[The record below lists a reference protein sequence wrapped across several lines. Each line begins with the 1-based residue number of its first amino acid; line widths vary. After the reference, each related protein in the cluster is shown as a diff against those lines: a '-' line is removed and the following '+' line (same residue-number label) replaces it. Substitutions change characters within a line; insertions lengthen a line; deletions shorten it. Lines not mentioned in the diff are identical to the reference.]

1 MVMSSYQVKR
11 SELVGHIHER
21 GLMYKK
27 PCSCC
32 GSEKHGALE
41 IIENISSTQNKVRFS
56 CPMVRKKYPIMWK
69 RNLRDLILWPT
80 SKRFA
85 EYHHY
90 QEEVVRKALL
100 MFRMYGG
107 GRWMSNIRF
116 LNFRDE
122 VIQMCRKIRSPEFA
136 SEDRISKL

>member
-11 SELVGHIHER
+11 SELVNHIHER
-21 GLMYKK
+21 GMMYKK

-41 IIENISSTQNKVRFS
+41 IIGNISSTQNKVRFT
-56 CPMVRKKYPIMWK
+56 CPMVRKKYPIIWK
-69 RNLRDLILWPT
+69 RNFKDLILWPT

-90 QEEVVRKALL
+90 QEEMVRKALV

-107 GRWMSNIRF
+107 GKWMSNIRF
-116 LNFRDE
+116 LNFRRE
-122 VIQMCRKIRSPEFA
+122 VIQMCRKIGSPEFV